1 MPPGPLK
8 RLMHMIQQILP
19 AELIVAHQVLF
30 TLILLGSL
38 FRLLLPVS
46 ADRQQLLEQIASS
59 ILITTCSD

>member
-1 MPPGPLK
+1 
-8 RLMHMIQQILP
+8 MIQQILP

-59 ILITTCSD
+59 ILITTYSD